1 VASFGTN
8 APSSVGSLRE
18 ELASRDDEQD
28 NLGVSPRV
36 DETVGGETARV
47 APSSTGNVEIPDSA
61 EPGAP
66 STYRE
71 QRT

>member
-8 APSSVGSLRE
+8 APNSAGSLRE
-18 ELASRDDEQD
+18 GLASRGDEQD
-28 NLGVSPRV
+28 NLGVSPKAG
-36 DETVGGETARV
+36 ETVGGETARV
-47 APSSTGNVEIPDSA
+47 APSSTGNAEIPASA
-61 EPGAP
+61 EPGAQ